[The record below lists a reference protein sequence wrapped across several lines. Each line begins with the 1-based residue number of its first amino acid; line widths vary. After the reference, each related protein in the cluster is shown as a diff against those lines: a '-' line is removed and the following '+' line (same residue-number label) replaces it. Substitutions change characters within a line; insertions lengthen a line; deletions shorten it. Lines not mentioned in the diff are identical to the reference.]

1 MAHKGTTQSKAF
13 VDTAQEA
20 QNCQSICVQSIQYC
34 LEMGGSHVEPS
45 HMRLLQDCAEICETT
60 ATFLLRG
67 SPQHNQV
74 TAACA
79 TICELCAQSCGRFT
93 GDAQMKAC
101 ADECRRCAA
110 ACQQVAQM
118 RPGGAAGAGHH
129 SVP

>member
-1 MAHKGTTQSKAF
+1 MAHKAFTLSTAF
-13 VDTAQEA
+13 VSTASEA
-20 QNCQSICVQSIQYC
+20 QSCESICVQSIQHC
-34 LEMGGSHVEPS
+34 LHMGGSHVDPS
-45 HMRLLQDCAEICETT
+45 HLRLMEDCAKICEAT
-60 ATFLLRG
+60 ATFLMRG

-79 TICELCAQSCGRFT
+79 SICELCAQSCDRFT

-110 ACQQVAQM
+110 ACQQIAQV
-118 RPGGAAGAGHH
+118 RPGGAAGAGHQ

>member
-1 MAHKGTTQSKAF
+1 MAHKGTTLSKAF
-13 VDTAQEA
+13 QDTATET

-34 LEMGGSHVEPS
+34 LQMGGSHVEPS
-45 HMRLLQDCAEICETT
+45 HMQLLQDCAEICETT
-60 ATFLLRG
+60 GTMMLRS

-79 TICELCAQSCGRFT
+79 SICDLCARSCDRFT

-110 ACQQVAQM
+110 ACQQAAQM

>member
-1 MAHKGTTQSKAF
+1 MAHKGFTPSKTF
-13 VDTAQEA
+13 VDMATEA
-20 QNCQSICVQSIQYC
+20 QRCQSICVQSIQHC
-34 LEMGGSHVEPS
+34 LQMGGSHVEPS
-45 HMRLLQDCAEICETT
+45 HMRLLQDCAEICATT
-60 ATFLLRG
+60 GTMLLRG
-67 SPQHNQV
+67 SPQHSQV

-79 TICELCAQSCGRFT
+79 SICELCAQSCDRFT

-118 RPGGAAGAGHH
+118 RSGGAAGAGHH

>member
-1 MAHKGTTQSKAF
+1 MAHKGTTLSEAF
-13 VDTAQEA
+13 QDTASEA
-20 QNCQSICVQSIQYC
+20 QSCQSICVQSIQHC
-34 LEMGGSHVEPS
+34 LQMGGSHVEPS
-45 HMRLLQDCAEICETT
+45 HMRLMQDCAEICETT
-60 ATFLLRG
+60 GTMLLRG

-79 TICELCAQSCGRFT
+79 SICELCAQSCDRFA

-101 ADECRRCAA
+101 ADACRHCAA

-118 RPGGAAGAGHH
+118 RPGGAAGPGHH

>member
-1 MAHKGTTQSKAF
+1 MTHKGTASSKAF
-13 VDTAQEA
+13 VDTATEA
-20 QNCQSICVQSIQYC
+20 QSCQSICVQTIQHC
-34 LEMGGSHVEPS
+34 LQMGGSHVEPS
-45 HMRLLQDCAEICETT
+45 HLRLMQDCAEICETT
-60 ATFLLRG
+60 ATMLLRS

-79 TICELCAQSCGRFT
+79 SICELCAQNCDRFT

-118 RPGGAAGAGHH
+118 RPGGAAGGHH